1 MWKNDK
7 ENDRGRRRIRGRKRR
22 ERERERRKKRIQKR
36 DENRTPHASRGITS
50 CIYAGGFFVVLIVM
64 IIISIVTGGNAP
76 AFVGGLAL
84 VIFFGSWMGVITG
97 FRGFKER
104 DKNYITCK
112 IGVAC
117 NLAILIG
124 FAGIF
129 IRGLL

>member
-22 ERERERRKKRIQKR
+22 ERERERRNK
-36 DENRTPHASRGITS
+36 TPHASRGITS
-50 CIYAGGFFVVLIVM
+50 CIYAGGFFVALIVM

>member
-1 MWKNDK
+1 MKI
-7 ENDRGRRRIRGRKRR
+7 EHLMHPEESHPVSMR
-22 ERERERRKKRIQKR
+22 EV
-36 DENRTPHASRGITS
+36 
-50 CIYAGGFFVVLIVM
+50 FFVALIVM

>member
-1 MWKNDK
+1 MWKNNN
-7 ENDRGRRRIRGRKRR
+7 EHDREKRRVRSRRRR
-22 ERERERRKKRIQKR
+22 EREKERRKKRFQKR
-36 DENRTPHASRGITS
+36 DENRTPHASRGVTS
-50 CIYAGGFFVVLIVM
+50 CIYAGGFFAALIVM
-64 IIISIVTGGNAP
+64 IIISIATGGNAP

-84 VIFFGSWMGVITG
+84 VIFFGAWMGMITG

-117 NLAILIG
+117 NLAILLG
-124 FAGIF
+124 FAGLF